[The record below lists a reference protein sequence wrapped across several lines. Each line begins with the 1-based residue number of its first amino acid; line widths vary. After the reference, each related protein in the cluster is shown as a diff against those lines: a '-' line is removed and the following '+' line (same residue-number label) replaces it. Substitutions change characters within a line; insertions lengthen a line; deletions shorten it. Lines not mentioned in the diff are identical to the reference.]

1 MSGPRP
7 ASFPLEVV
15 CGRGAGEGPGGTGC
29 VIQSGLDKVRRMK
42 RRDARRNEPA
52 PSSFCVVRP
61 PKLNIRRDLR
71 ANERAAKINPRL
83 LCYSNEIVEGLAL
96 LGLQR
101 LLNFASV

>member
-1 MSGPRP
+1 MRARG
-7 ASFPLEVV
+7 
-15 CGRGAGEGPGGTGC
+15 GRGGTGC

-52 PSSFCVVRP
+52 PSSFCVVRA
-61 PKLNIRRDLR
+61 PKLNIRRDLK
-71 ANERAAKINPRL
+71 ANERAAEINPRL

>member
-1 MSGPRP
+1 M
-7 ASFPLEVV
+7 
-15 CGRGAGEGPGGTGC
+15 CGRRGGRGGAGC

-52 PSSFCVVRP
+52 PSSFCVVRA

-71 ANERAAKINPRL
+71 ANERAAEINPRL
-83 LCYSNEIVEGLAL
+83 LCYSNEIVEGHAL

-101 LLNFASV
+101 LLNFATV